1 MLIARCRRGSR
12 PAVSWCVL
20 PCIWSYCPPLL
31 PCPALVP
38 MPHVLPVYAR
48 PASPRA
54 HAVMLAA
61 PCPAVPC
68 LPDQRRPLVLRI
80 LKPAPCSGMITITT
94 PRLPPCSRCSVYM
107 STCLHVYMSTC
118 LHVYKLPPEMAYLS
132 AKTDKQRQTRT
143 GAIKPRP
150 SQSQPLVSFNRSN
163 NSFCLPASACRFMY
177 SVNAA
182 SSSSPLPLPFAFT

>member
-20 PCIWSYCPPLL
+20 PCIWSYCPPWL

-38 MPHVLPVYAR
+38 MLHVLPVYAR
-48 PASPRA
+48 PEAPRA

-61 PCPAVPC
+61 PVLCGSCRAVSC
-68 LPDQRRPLVLRI
+68 LAHVRPLPHACRI
-80 LKPAPCSGMITITT
+80 
-94 PRLPPCSRCSVYM
+94 
-107 STCLHVYMSTC
+107 HVYMSTC
-118 LHVYKLPPEMAYLS
+118 LHVYTFTYLHVNMFTNHCL
-132 AKTDKQRQTRT
+132 KWLIYQQNRQTRT

-150 SQSQPLVSFNRSN
+150 SYYQPFVSLSRSN
-163 NSFCLPASACRFMY
+163 NSFCLPASACRFIY
-177 SVNAA
+177 SDNAA